1 MSGWLKEMFEQ
12 KQKAATV
19 KAFTLGEEA
28 DALGRKAAK
37 LEQKKD
43 KTKEESEQVKE
54 LRKQAE
60 RVRQQQEQAK
70 ALSRNMGLGEK
81 ILRCYFTYKM
91 ASLAC
96 HTLVGL
102 AGGYERNEA
111 IGRAVTSSID
121 RATDRLTDNII
132 DRTNSE
138 EGEERDINER
148 RAQMIEQTLESFQ
161 HMSDQAAEQGLTE
174 PDAPL
179 LPEADRARI
188 QELADISR
196 DTENPQQAELYAS
209 KAQELGLDYDEA
221 LTAFR
226 QDNDAP
232 EIERDRETERTQER
246 TEEAEKEKEASSYE
260 LEM

>member
-1 MSGWLKEMFEQ
+1 MGWLTKRLEE

-81 ILRCYFTYKM
+81 ILRCYFAYKM

-102 AGGYERNEA
+102 AGGYERDQA
-111 IGRAVTSSID
+111 IGRAITGSID
-121 RATDRLTDNII
+121 RAADRLTDNII

-209 KAQELGLDYDEA
+209 KAQELGLDYEEA

-232 EIERDRETERTQER
+232 EIERERENQER
-246 TEEAEKEKEASSYE
+246 TAEAEKEKETASYE

>member
-1 MSGWLKEMFEQ
+1 MGWLTKRLEE

-111 IGRAVTSSID
+111 IGRAITSS
-121 RATDRLTDNII
+121 
-132 DRTNSE
+132 
-138 EGEERDINER
+138 EERDINER

-179 LPEADRARI
+179 LNEADRARI
-188 QELADISR
+188 QDLADISR

-209 KAQELGLDYDEA
+209 KAQELGLDYEEA

-232 EIERDRETERTQER
+232 EIERERENQER
-246 TEEAEKEKEASSYE
+246 TAEAEKEKEAASYE

>member
-1 MSGWLKEMFEQ
+1 MGFLKKFQDTEKE
-12 KQKAATV
+12 ATV

-81 ILRCYFTYKM
+81 ILRCYFAYKM

-102 AGGYERNEA
+102 AGGYGGYERNQA
-111 IGRAVTSSID
+111 IGRAITGGID
-121 RATDRLTDNII
+121 RAADRLTDNII

-209 KAQELGLDYDEA
+209 KAQELGLDYEEA

-226 QDNDAP
+226 RDNDAP
-232 EIERDRETERTQER
+232 EIERERENQER
-246 TEEAEKEKEASSYE
+246 TAEAEKEKEAASYE
-260 LEM
+260 MEM